1 MKSTI
6 VISALLLA
14 VSYLAIRATYPESSS
29 DVPLMYWVTD
39 PAPAREEQISRFH
52 QWLVKHGHI
61 DGDGGPALKLALDV
75 NNNSDQSKLII
86 QGVSGVASELFDVI
100 GGGEMRLCQQI
111 GLLRDVTDSASDR
124 GFAPSATWQPL
135 EPEISLGGRQYCFPR
150 NAAVRMLWVNTEVFE
165 ELGIQAPNRRWTF
178 DEFETIGREFVAKAN
193 VEGERQTVFFAD
205 SIPIESMHRS
215 LGLSV
220 FNETLTACDLDDPR
234 YVEVLKR
241 LHRWVYEDNLIPTP
255 SQQSS
260 MQGEAV
266 WGGAG
271 PQLFVK
277 GRYGLLF
284 SGRYMVMQ
292 YRRMD
297 TPRLA
302 VVELPHGGFPNHRAS
317 VAATAVYEGAD
328 QPELAELFLAYLASP
343 EYNMQIVES
352 GDALPP
358 LPAYTEQEEFLRPA
372 KYPNEWGCHEVFAQ
386 TMNTN
391 AIGGVYSPY
400 ILQPVVERMLE
411 DWQQEY
417 DNGLCS
423 PEAAAK
429 ETKRSIDLRIS
440 QNIERNPALRSQFDA
455 AVERQ
460 TLIDQ
465 RIKEGRPIPIEW
477 IDNPF
482 YRRYYASIGMIEDD
496 QSGGSLE

>member
-1 MKSTI
+1 MKSTL
-6 VISALLLA
+6 VIIALLLA
-14 VSYLAIRATYPESSS
+14 FSYVAIRATYPESSS

-39 PAPAREEQISRFH
+39 PAPAREDQIAKFH
-52 QWLVKHGHI
+52 EWLVKHGHI
-61 DGDGGPALKLALDV
+61 TESGEPTVRLALDT

-111 GLLRDVTDSASDR
+111 GLMRDVTSTASEM
-124 GFAPSATWQPL
+124 GFDPSSTWQAL
-135 EPEISLGGRQYCFPR
+135 EPEIALGGRQYCFPR
-150 NAAVRMLWVNTEVFE
+150 NAAVRMLWVNTEAFD
-165 ELGIQAPNRRWTF
+165 ELGVKPPSRRWTF
-178 DEFETIGREFVAKAN
+178 DEFESIGRVFVDKAN
-193 VEGERQTVFFAD
+193 KPGERQTVFFAD
-205 SIPIESMHRS
+205 IVPIETMHRS

-220 FNETLTACDLDDPR
+220 FNETLTACDLDDQR
-234 YVEVLKR
+234 YVEVLER
-241 LHRWVYEDNLIPTP
+241 LHRWVYDDNLIPTP

-260 MQGEAV
+260 MQAQAV

-292 YRRMD
+292 YRRMQ

-317 VAATAVYEGAD
+317 AAATAVYAGTD
-328 QPELAELFLAYLASP
+328 QPELAELFLAYLGSP

-358 LPAYTEQEEFLRPA
+358 LPAYTEQEEFLRPS

-386 TMNTN
+386 TMETN

-400 ILQPVVERMLE
+400 ILQPVVDRILE

-423 PEAAAK
+423 AEVAAA
-429 ETKRSIDLRIS
+429 ETKRAIDLRIS
-440 QNIERNPALRSQFDA
+440 RNLDRNPALRSQFDS
-455 AVERQ
+455 AVARQ
-460 TLIDQ
+460 ALIDE
-465 RIKEGRPIPIEW
+465 RLKAGKPIPIDW

-482 YRRYYASIGMIEDD
+482 YRRYYASLGMIEEVDTGA
-496 QSGGSLE
+496 QP